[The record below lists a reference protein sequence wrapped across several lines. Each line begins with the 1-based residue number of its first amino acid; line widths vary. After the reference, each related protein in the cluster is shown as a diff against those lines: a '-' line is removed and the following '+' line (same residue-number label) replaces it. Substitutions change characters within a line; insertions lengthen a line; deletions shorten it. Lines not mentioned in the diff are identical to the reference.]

1 MNRLTALLD
10 TENKKIEGYAIV
22 YFADNGFEIFASD
35 IEDMK
40 LEIVLTTYPTLMGM
54 MQNQDIKGLATTKID
69 DDLFLFAFALN
80 LKNLDA
86 KDFRLKRK
94 TVTIINLVVLRET
107 YKELMIYFDEFEKF
121 LQKFFEPI
129 SFLFDLYA
137 VDINK
142 IIPLFQ
148 ERLILENKIRTAK
161 QSDLTEDVSLATEF
175 NKWLSGTEL
184 NSINNE

>member
-1 MNRLTALLD
+1 MTTLLD
-10 TENKKIEGYAIV
+10 TESKQIEGYAIV

-40 LEIVLTTYPTLMGM
+40 MEVVLTTYPTLMGI

-69 DDLFLFAFALN
+69 ENLFLFAFALN

-94 TVTIINLVVLRET
+94 TVTIVNLIVSRET
-107 YKELMIYFDEFEKF
+107 YKELMMYFDEFENF
-121 LQKFFEPI
+121 LQVYFKPI
-129 SFLFDLYA
+129 AFLFDLYA
-137 VDINK
+137 VDMSK

-148 ERLILENKIRTAK
+148 EKLALETKIKSLKNPKRN
-161 QSDLTEDVSLATEF
+161 EEVSLATEF
-175 NKWLSGTEL
+175 NRWLSETDFEAIKKTE
-184 NSINNE
+184 

>member
-1 MNRLTALLD
+1 MTTLLD
-10 TENKKIEGYAIV
+10 TEKQKIEGYAIV
-22 YFADNGFEIFASD
+22 YFSDNGFEIFASD

-54 MQNQDIKGLATTKID
+54 MQNQDIKGLASTKID

-94 TVTIINLVVLRET
+94 TVTIVNLVVSRET
-107 YKELMIYFDEFEKF
+107 HKELMIYFDEFEKF
-121 LQKFFEPI
+121 LQVYFKPI
-129 SFLFDLYA
+129 AFLFDLYA
-137 VDINK
+137 IDMSK

-148 ERLILENKIRTAK
+148 EKLTLETKIRTLRK
-161 QSDLTEDVSLATEF
+161 PRRNKEVSLATEF
-175 NKWLSGTEL
+175 NRWLTETDIE
-184 NSINNE
+184 SIKKTE

>member
-1 MNRLTALLD
+1 MTTLLD
-10 TENKKIEGYAIV
+10 TENQKIEGYAIV

-54 MQNQDIKGLATTKID
+54 MQNQDIKGLASTKIN

-94 TVTIINLVVLRET
+94 TVTIINLVVSRDT
-107 YKELMIYFDEFEKF
+107 HKELMLYFDEFEKF
-121 LQKFFEPI
+121 LEIYFKPI
-129 SFLFDLYA
+129 AFLFDLYA
-137 VDINK
+137 VDMSK
-142 IIPLFQ
+142 IIPLFR
-148 ERLILENKIRTAK
+148 EKLTLENKIRTIRNPK
-161 QSDLTEDVSLATEF
+161 QTKEVSLATEF
-175 NKWLSGTEL
+175 NRWLSESDIE
-184 NSINNE
+184 SIKKIE